1 MADELHGISSSTS
14 PQDIPIDSDSVTQ
27 PLQVNIQVPDTVS
40 AIPEC
45 TNFGIFRFCCSIFC
59 FIFMAPFIKLVIL
72 PLLDYFNII

>member
-1 MADELHGISSSTS
+1 MADELHGISLGTS
-14 PQDIPIDSDSVTQ
+14 PQDMPTDHSVTQ

-59 FIFMAPFIKLVIL
+59 FIFMAPFIKLIIL
-72 PLLDYFNII
+72 PLLDYLDII